1 VWLPE
6 AGPERRVTASQQ
18 TTVAESSL
26 TAEPALAPRY
36 RAAQPSRYNRAP
48 KERSRDNNNRGGTTL
63 LHYVW
68 MFIVGIVVG
77 IIAKLIYPGA
87 AHMGLILTGVLG
99 IVGSFVGGFIARL
112 FNKPAEGTPVH
123 PAGIVMS
130 IIGALTVLFI
140 YNRVVT

>member
-1 VWLPE
+1 M
-6 AGPERRVTASQQ
+6 
-18 TTVAESSL
+18 
-26 TAEPALAPRY
+26 
-36 RAAQPSRYNRAP
+36 
-48 KERSRDNNNRGGTTL
+48 

-130 IIGALTVLFI
+130 IIGALILLFI
-140 YNRVVT
+140 YDKVVA